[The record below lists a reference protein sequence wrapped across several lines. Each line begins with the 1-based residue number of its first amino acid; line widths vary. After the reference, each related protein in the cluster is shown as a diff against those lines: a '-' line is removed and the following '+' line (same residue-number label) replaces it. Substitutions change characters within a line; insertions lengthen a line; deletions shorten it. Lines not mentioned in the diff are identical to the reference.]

1 LYAYLTIKIDP
12 VPVDETL
19 EVWMIEPA
27 KFVLFV
33 GVSWAL
39 IITPG
44 PDMLYVISRG
54 VTQGRRAG
62 MLSALGVICGILVH
76 TTAAAF
82 GLTLILQTSAFA
94 FLMVKT
100 LGAIY
105 LIYLGIKAW
114 RDKSSFRLQTSAPS
128 VSFQRVFWQGVLS
141 NVLNPKIAI
150 FFLAFLPQFVEKG
163 RGNVALQMV
172 MLGLTFACFGLC
184 FLLVIGYSSG
194 KIGGLFTRRPHYAQL
209 LQRLTSGILIG
220 LGIRLALTERR

>member
-1 LYAYLTIKIDP
+1 
-12 VPVDETL
+12 
-19 EVWMIEPA
+19 MIEPA

-33 GVSWAL
+33 GVAWAL

-44 PDMLYVISRG
+44 PDMLYVITRG

-82 GLTLILQTSAFA
+82 GLTLLLQTSAFA

-100 LGAIY
+100 LGGIY
-105 LIYLGIKAW
+105 LIYLGVKAW
-114 RDKSSFRLQTSAPS
+114 RDKSTFSVQTSAPS
-128 VSFQRVFWQGVLS
+128 LSFQRVFWQGVLS
-141 NVLNPKIAI
+141 NVLNPKVAI
-150 FFLAFLPQFVEKG
+150 FFLAFLPQFVDKG
-163 RGNVALQMV
+163 SGNVPFQMV

-194 KIGGLFTRRPHYAQL
+194 KIGRLLTRRPQYAEF
-209 LQRLTSGILIG
+209 LQRLAGGILIG
-220 LGIRLALTERR
+220 LGIRLALTERG